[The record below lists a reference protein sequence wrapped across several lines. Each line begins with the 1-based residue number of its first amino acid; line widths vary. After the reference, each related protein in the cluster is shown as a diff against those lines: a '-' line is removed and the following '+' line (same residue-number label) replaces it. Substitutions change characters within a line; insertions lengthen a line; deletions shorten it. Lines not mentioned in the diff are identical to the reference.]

1 MQDNSKVYLGSR
13 NTEIKKRCFGGD
25 IAMPFK
31 EQPCLTTVALGDAD
45 DVYNQV
51 IDICQKQS
59 IIII

>member
-13 NTEIKKRCFGGD
+13 NTEIKKRCFGGG

-45 DVYNQV
+45 DVYN
-51 IDICQKQS
+51 
-59 IIII
+59 